1 MSKYLPTGNE
11 FVSLPTIR
19 EEDGAIKAAGFL
31 CHSLRVSVEKKKHK
45 EVKP

>member
-19 EEDGAIKAAGFL
+19 EDDGAVLALGFL
-31 CHSLRVSVEKKKHK
+31 CHSLRVSVEKKKA
-45 EVKP
+45 